1 MPAPVNPI
9 GLGPELAIEA
19 PQAPAAAPGQTGAT
33 QATPS
38 FGSVL
43 SESMGK
49 LQGLL
54 DEASQQ
60 SAALAAGQAG
70 DVTSVVMAVER
81 AALGLQLAVQVRNKA
96 VEAYQEVFRMQM

>member
-9 GLGPELAIEA
+9 GLGPEFAVEA
-19 PQAPAAAPGQTGAT
+19 PQAPAAAPGQPAAT
-33 QATPS
+33 QGTTS
-38 FGSVL
+38 FGSML

-54 DEASQQ
+54 DDASQQ
-60 SAALAAGQAG
+60 SAALAAGQAE

-96 VEAYQEVFRMQM
+96 VEAYQDVFRMQI